1 MQMILENSDILNSVK
16 EISKELELD
25 KELDGMKSQL
35 GKIVTNTIDK
45 VATYTI
51 KAMPIPDGFKD
62 VLCDVKEAF
71 KTKDFK
77 EIITTVIDSSIRE
90 GLEILGLD
98 KSSIKSLKEI
108 KEIATKGGL
117 IHGIK
122 AGVEI
127 VAKKYLKSN
136 IVGNYIYDFFD
147 KLKDSPFTNDF
158 EHKMESSI
166 NKISE
171 AKDEFL
177 SKCNEFKEAY
187 ENLNIEKLTTLAS
200 EVQEAFKSVK
210 LDKEC
215 IRKNKTIQ
223 NIFALV
229 SNSNS
234 KLTDAQLQLCN
245 MM

>member
-1 MQMILENSDILNSVK
+1 MQVFLENRDILNSVK

-25 KELDGMKSQL
+25 KELDGLKGQL
-35 GKIVTNTIDK
+35 SKIVTNTVDK

-51 KAMPIPDGFKD
+51 KAMPIPEGFKD
-62 VLCDVKEAF
+62 VLYDVKDAF

-77 EIITTVIDSSIRE
+77 EIITTVVNSSVRE

-98 KSSIKSLKEI
+98 KTSIKSLKEV
-108 KEIATKGGL
+108 KEIAEKGGL
-117 IHGIK
+117 IYGVK

-127 VAKKYLKSN
+127 IAKKYLRNN
-136 IVGNYIYDFFD
+136 IVSDYIYDFFD

-158 EHKMESSI
+158 SEKLEGSI
-166 NKISE
+166 RKIE
-171 AKDEFL
+171 ELKDKFL
-177 SKCNEFKEAY
+177 DKCEEFKQAY
-187 ENLNIEKLTTLAS
+187 ENFDVEKIKNLAN
-200 EVQEAFKSVK
+200 EVEESFKNVK

-223 NIFALV
+223 NISMLV
-229 SNSNS
+229 SNKNS

-245 MM
+245 IM